1 MTASAIMT
9 LGGKRAPGVTLN
21 RDWSI
26 HNSSASVQ
34 FRCKQSFV
42 ARIGSGQRRFS
53 VPELVIIARALDV
66 PAEHFFKAVIKAI
79 PLGEKI

>member
-1 MTASAIMT
+1 MT

-21 RDWSI
+21 RDRSI
-26 HNSSASVQ
+26 HDSSASVQ

-42 ARIGSGQRRFS
+42 LRIESAERRFG
-53 VPELVIIARALDV
+53 VLELVIIARALDV
-66 PAEHFFKAVIKAI
+66 PAEHFFIAAFKAI